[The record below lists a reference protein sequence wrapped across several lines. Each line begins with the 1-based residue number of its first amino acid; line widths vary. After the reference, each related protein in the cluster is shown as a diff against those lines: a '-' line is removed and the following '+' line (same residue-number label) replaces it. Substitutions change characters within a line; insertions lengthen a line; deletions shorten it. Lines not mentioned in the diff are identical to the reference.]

1 MKVNEFKLSILS
13 ALEKINLDP
22 VFDYSQ
28 ADREARKIIAQ
39 TFNNENEG
47 KELSVIF
54 SNIKQS
60 AELIYE
66 KSGVFDHGI
75 QDGELSTSKVGTN
88 AIDFCKALIHLIRE
102 QLKDLETQEK
112 FIPIALKWHV
122 GVAVFILDSSND
134 GNSIIVSEPSGSKW
148 DDLLTEFLDREWK
161 EWGAAEYSNKDDFE
175 DEYDWADAEVFLR
188 DTWQAEE
195 INKITKELRI

>member
-102 QLKDLETQEK
+102 QLKDLETQEI

-134 GNSIIVSEPSGSKW
+134 GIFIKWFISILVKNTPKYITIIKPCKIMVVIVRII
-148 DDLLTEFLDREWK
+148 DD
-161 EWGAAEYSNKDDFE
+161 
-175 DEYDWADAEVFLR
+175 
-188 DTWQAEE
+188 
-195 INKITKELRI
+195 

>member
-54 SNIKQS
+54 SNINQS
-60 AELIYE
+60 AQLIYE

-75 QDGELSTSKVGTN
+75 QDGELCTSKVGTN

-102 QLKDLETQEK
+102 QLKDLETQEI
-112 FIPIALKWHV
+112 FIPIALKWHI

-148 DDLLTEFLDREWK
+148 DDLLTVFLDREWK
-161 EWGAAEYSNKDDFE
+161 EWGAAEYSNKDDFM
-175 DEYDWADAEVFLR
+175 DEFDWTDAEVNCR
-188 DTWQAEE
+188 DEWQAEE
-195 INKITKELRI
+195 INKIIKDLKI

>member
-54 SNIKQS
+54 SNINQS
-60 AELIYE
+60 AQLIYE

-75 QDGELSTSKVGTN
+75 QDGELCTSKVGTN

-102 QLKDLETQEK
+102 QLKDLETQEI
-112 FIPIALKWHV
+112 FIPIALKWHI

-161 EWGAAEYSNKDDFE
+161 EWGAAEYSNKDDFM
-175 DEYDWADAEVFLR
+175 DEFDWTDAEVNCR
-188 DTWQAEE
+188 DEWQGKE
-195 INKITKELRI
+195 INKIIKDLKI

>member
-60 AELIYE
+60 AQLIYE

-102 QLKDLETQEK
+102 QLKDLETQEI

-134 GNSIIVSEPSGSKW
+134 GNSIIVSEPSDSQW
-148 DDLLTEFLDREWK
+148 DVLLTEFLDQEWK
-161 EWGAAEYSNKDDFE
+161 EWGASEYSIKDDFMNE
-175 DEYDWADAEVFLR
+175 FDWTDAEVNCR
-188 DTWQAEE
+188 DEWQAKE
-195 INKITKELRI
+195 INKIIKDLKI